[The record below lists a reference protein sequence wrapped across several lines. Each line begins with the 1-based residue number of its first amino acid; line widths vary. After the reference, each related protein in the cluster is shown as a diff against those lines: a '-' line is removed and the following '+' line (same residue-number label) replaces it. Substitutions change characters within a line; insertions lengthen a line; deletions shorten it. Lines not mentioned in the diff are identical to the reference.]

1 MKEYFKAKVKY
12 QWGQNLSKY
21 SGMTLPGNVQIDGNV
36 MMSDAQAELDK
47 LKEQLYTDYSEP
59 LTFFIG

>member
-1 MKEYFKAKVKY
+1 MI
-12 QWGQNLSKY
+12 N
-21 SGMTLPGNVQIDGNV
+21 
-36 MMSDAQAELDK
+36 DAQAELDK